1 MVNCNCN
8 VVMQNSGEH
17 RSDHFIDVAESC
29 ITWYS
34 IMSSKRHTSCIN
46 SKHIQ
51 INEIKNASIECGS
64 EGAVQP
70 WYIVIM
76 QVNSSYFISS
86 YSCFSINIAFLL
98 ILTSYSA

>member
-1 MVNCNCN
+1 
-8 VVMQNSGEH
+8 MQNFGEH

-51 INEIKNASIECGS
+51 INEIKMLVGIECGS
-64 EGAVQP
+64 EGALQP

-86 YSCFSINIAFLL
+86 YSCLSINIAFVL